1 MQPLNGRRIAL
12 LEARMAVEMAA
23 FVRRLGGIPYQVPAL
38 REIAHPG
45 EAGPFI
51 DALISGHF
59 STVIFLTGAG
69 VSALL
74 QEAERRS
81 RLESTLTALRL
92 ARIACRGP
100 KPASVLRQHDI
111 HIAATAAEPYT
122 SRELLKALDALD
134 LEGDT
139 VGLVHYGEVNAALA
153 AALSARGAQLDEL
166 LLYEWSMPDDVEPL
180 RGLVRDLIAGEVD
193 AIMFTTQIQ
202 CRHLFRVAGDL
213 GLSHQL
219 ADALNHRAV
228 VAAVG
233 PICTEV
239 LRFFGVAPV
248 VVPARPK
255 LGPLMNALATY
266 YRGGEGG
273 PGHLPS

>member
-38 REIAHPG
+38 CEIAHPG

-74 QEAERRS
+74 QEAERRG

-139 VGLVHYGEVNAALA
+139 VGLVHYGEVNVALA

-213 GLSHQL
+213 GLSGQL

-239 LRFFGVAPV
+239 LRFFGVVPI

-266 YRGGEGG
+266 YRGVER
-273 PGHLPS
+273 S